1 MQTLND
7 LLSFSALDRS
17 QQSQF
22 QAVVDGKAKPPQALG
37 RIEELAVQLALIQK
51 TTTPQITQPELL
63 VFAGDH
69 GLTRS
74 GVAAFPATVTVS
86 MVDTLL
92 AGKASANAF
101 ADVVGAKVR
110 VVDAGVAADLTDRQ
124 DLIHAKIA
132 MGTDD
137 ASKASAMTHDQ
148 AVKALLTG
156 ARITSEAIHNGAELI
171 CLGEMGIG
179 NSSSAAL
186 IISRLAPARLDICVG
201 PGAGHSV
208 EGLAHKQAVLAKAA
222 ARSDATDPLE
232 VLAQFGGYEIAMI
245 AGAVLACAKAG
256 VAVIIDGVICSA
268 AALIA
273 LRLAP
278 QSHDFCIFAHAS
290 VEPGHRVIMQA
301 VNAKPLLDL
310 DLRLG
315 EGTGALLAIPLIK
328 AGCAMMSNVA
338 SLQDVLEAAR

>member
-7 LLSFSALDRS
+7 LISIPALDRS
-17 QQSQF
+17 EQSKF
-22 QAVVDGKAKPPQALG
+22 QAIVDGKAKPPQALG

-51 TTTPQITQPELL
+51 TATPLITQPELL

-74 GVAAFPATVTVS
+74 GVAAFPAAVTVS

-101 ADVVGAKVR
+101 AGVVGAKVS
-110 VVDAGVAADLTDRQ
+110 VVDAGVAADLADRQ
-124 DLIHAKIA
+124 DLVHAKIA
-132 MGTDD
+132 MGTAD
-137 ASKASAMTHDQ
+137 ASVAPAMTREQ
-148 AVKALLTG
+148 AVEALLAG
-156 ARITSEAIHNGAELI
+156 ARLTADAIRKGADLI

-186 IISRLAPARLDICVG
+186 IISRLAPAPLETCVG
-201 PGAGHSV
+201 PGAGHSP
-208 EGLAHKQAVLAKAA
+208 EGLDRKKAVLAKAA
-222 ARSDATDPLE
+222 ARSDTTDPLE
-232 VLAQFGGYEIAMI
+232 VLSQFGGYEIAMI

-273 LRLAP
+273 LRLVP
-278 QSHDFCIFAHAS
+278 QAQDYCVFAHAS

-301 VNAKPLLDL
+301 LNAKPLLDL

-315 EGTGALLAIPLIK
+315 EGTGALLAVPLIK
-328 AGCAMMSNVA
+328 AGCAIISEVA
-338 SLQDVLEAAR
+338 CLQDVLDAAQ